1 MPKLKKQKFYS
12 RRHRGR
18 LIKEM
23 LQDIELG
30 GNYKE
35 SENLSETRMS
45 ECDNNSNDRQ
55 LQINEDI
62 PFNYNKACNRSI
74 QEEVEQEIEEEQQEV
89 EEEQQ
94 EVEEEQQEVEE
105 EQQEVE
111 EEQDMEQEEE
121 TILPNEYD
129 SEDSMKSERDVDNE
143 INIGRLQTNLVQWSH
158 ANNICISAVTNLLHV
173 LRTENCMKSFPQNG
187 RTLLKTPRKS
197 EVIRMEH
204 GLYCHFGIEKGL
216 QHIIELNDGLRC
228 LPEEVHLSV
237 NIDGL
242 PLAKSSKSQL
252 WPILGSFRNF
262 INKRPFLI
270 GAFHGYGKPPGIE
283 LYLRMF
289 IEEAENLIQN
299 GFTYAGKNI
308 PFIIDCFICD
318 APARAYV
325 CSIKSHSGFYGCP
338 KCETKGIYQGKVV
351 FPEMNASLRTKE
363 SFINQTQIE
372 HHTGVSSL
380 LKLNID
386 MISQFPHDYM
396 HLVLLGQVKKMLK
409 LMTGKLNPMKLGI
422 QQVLEISRRQLALRT
437 HIPLEF
443 ARKPRALDELDRMK
457 ATEYREFLLYTG
469 LIVLRKVVRQDI
481 YEHFLKLSIAIRI
494 LATPEID
501 VEQNRYAKNLLQEYF
516 TDFLLLYGI
525 NNATYNTHGLLHLAD
540 DALQWGALDKFS
552 AFIFENYLQEIKK
565 IVRKSDK
572 PLQQISNRVSELRRN
587 CVTVEIIDRINTYKL
602 RRECYNGLL
611 INDCRP
617 PMYTKIQFQHFTITT
632 KAPNNCCI
640 MKDDSI
646 VMVENICHRNN
657 SIVIIGKLAKNG
669 KSFFNSPAPS
679 TCFGIVQFPGEYSSL
694 RSFPIENI
702 KNKSVVL
709 PIFEHRHNNIVI
721 FSLIHS
727 Q

>member
-1 MPKLKKQKFYS
+1 
-12 RRHRGR
+12 
-18 LIKEM
+18 M

-89 EEEQQ
+89 K
-94 EVEEEQQEVEE
+94 E

-111 EEQDMEQEEE
+111 EEQDMKQEEE

-129 SEDSMKSERDVDNE
+129 SEDSMESERDVDNK

-158 ANNICISAVTNLLHV
+158 ANNIFI
-173 LRTENCMKSFPQNG
+173 Q
-187 RTLLKTPRKS
+187 
-197 EVIRMEH
+197 MEH

-372 HHTGVSSL
+372 HHTGVSPL

-386 MISQFPHDYM
+386 FPIPPRLYAF
-396 HLVLLGQVKKMLK
+396 GTTGTSEKMLK
-409 LMTGKLNPMKLGI
+409 LMTGKLNPMKLGT

-617 PMYTKIQFQHFTITT
+617 PMYYCVQKYTKIQFQHFTITT

-702 KNKSVVL
+702 KNKGVVL

-721 FSLIHS
+721 FPLIHS